1 MAETKSTT
9 TTKTTDTST
18 GTRSRTKQLVVL
30 APLVSVRDAEGRI
43 QYLYRGAE
51 LPKGTPQAE
60 LDRLQEMEL
69 IGEDD
74 GTAVAGIAADPQG

>member
-9 TTKTTDTST
+9 TKTTDTPTS
-18 GTRSRTKQLVVL
+18 TRSRAKRMTVL

-43 QYLYRGAE
+43 HYLYRGAE
-51 LPKGTPQAE
+51 MPEGTPQTE
-60 LDRLQEMEL
+60 LDRLAEMEL

-74 GTAVAGIAADPQG
+74 GTVVAGVAADPRG

>member
-9 TTKTTDTST
+9 TKTTDSSTS
-18 GTRSRTKQLVVL
+18 RSRSKRLMVL
-30 APLVSVRDAEGRI
+30 APLVSVRDDAGRI

-51 LPKGTPQAE
+51 LPEGTPQAE
-60 LDRLQEMEL
+60 LDRLREMEL

-74 GTAVAGIAADPQG
+74 GSVVAGVAADPRG